1 MTPRGVRRGLKAAL
15 FAALAL
21 FFTACVVKAPQSA
34 LDPQGP
40 IARKEHDLFV
50 PVFWIA
56 VAVFV
61 VVEGLLLIAVIK
73 FREKRGQEHEAPV
86 QTHGNTRLEVAWTIA
101 PAVLLAGISIPV
113 LFAIFDVAKEPPK
126 ALQVR
131 VIGHQWWWEFDYPK
145 QPGISSPI
153 VTANELHI
161 PTGRAVRMTLTTP
174 PDGVIHSFWVPKLGG
189 KQDVVPGR
197 DNHLVFEA
205 DHPGMYL
212 GQCAEYCGV
221 SHANMRH
228 RVIAQRPVDFAA
240 WVRAQQAP
248 AAASFSDNPTVEQV
262 WSTVCIQCHQ
272 LQVGAATFGPNLAH
286 FASRRTFGGSI
297 YTGFA
302 SGLTQEAR
310 ADLFAWLFNPQEAKP
325 GNDMVLTDSAT
336 HRRIRLTRA
345 QVEALIAF
353 LERLR

>member
-1 MTPRGVRRGLKAAL
+1 MWPRGVRRSTIAAL
-15 FAALAL
+15 FAALA
-21 FFTACVVKAPQSA
+21 FFLTACVVKGPQSA

-61 VVEGLLLIAVIK
+61 VVEGLLLVAVIK
-73 FREKRGQEHEAPV
+73 FRQRRGQEHEAPV

-113 LFAIFDVAKEPPK
+113 LFTIFDVAKEPPA
-126 ALQVR
+126 ALQVK

-145 QPGISSPI
+145 QPGISQPI
-153 VTANELHI
+153 VTANEMHI
-161 PTGRAVRMTLTTP
+161 PTGRAVRLRMTTP
-174 PDGVIHSFWVPKLGG
+174 PDGVIHSFWIPKLAG
-189 KQDVVPGR
+189 KQDVIPGQE
-197 DNHLVFEA
+197 NLLTIEA
-205 DHPGMYL
+205 DRPGTYL

-228 RVIAQRPVDFAA
+228 RVLAQRPVDFAA

-248 AAASFSDNPTVEQV
+248 AAASFSDNRVVEQL

-272 LQVGAATFGPNLAH
+272 LQPGAATFGPNLAH
-286 FASRRTFGGSI
+286 FASRATFGGSI

-302 SGLTQEAR
+302 SGLTDEAR
-310 ADLFAWLFNPQEAKP
+310 ADLFAWLVDPQSAKP

-336 HRRIRLTRA
+336 HRRLRLTRV